1 MNEKVEYQS
10 ITLTSDDEKAL
21 KEAANIA
28 ASGRVSS
35 DKALNDNTVYTVLSS
50 KVESFEDKD
59 HKTRYF
65 IDVLFEDGSRCPSGC
80 FNGTPLG
87 DALTFA
93 SNVCSPTDTVGQ
105 RIYKNTRA
113 LSGSKWTM
121 LGHSTEL
128 VGKNS
133 FKHTTWRN
141 MFVGA
146 IEDAV
151 FEEVSETQVSETQIA
166 KRKKN

>member
-1 MNEKVEYQS
+1 MNEKIEYRK
-10 ITLTSDDEKAL
+10 ITLTSNDEKEL
-21 KEAANIA
+21 KDAANIS
-28 ASGRVSS
+28 ASSSRVAS
-35 DKALNDNTVYTVLSS
+35 DKALQDNTVYTVKSS

-59 HKTRYF
+59 KKMRYF

-87 DALTFA
+87 EALIFA
-93 SNVCSPTDTVGQ
+93 SNVCSPTDTIGQ

-113 LSGSKWTM
+113 LAGSTWKM

-128 VGKNS
+128 VGKQN

-141 MFVGA
+141 MFEGG
-146 IEDAV
+146 IEDYV
-151 FEEVSETQVSETQIA
+151 EVEEVSETQIA
-166 KRKKN
+166 KRN

>member
-1 MNEKVEYQS
+1 MNEKIEYRH
-10 ITLTSDDEKAL
+10 ITLTSDDEKEL

-28 ASGRVSS
+28 ASASRVSS
-35 DKALNDNTVYTVLSS
+35 DKALRDNMVYTVKSS

-59 HKTRYF
+59 KKTRYF
-65 IDVLFEDGSRCPSGC
+65 IDVLFEDGSKCPSGC

-87 DALTFA
+87 DAITAA

-113 LSGSKWTM
+113 LAGSKWTM

-128 VGKNS
+128 VGKQN

-141 MFVGA
+141 EYVKYA
-146 IEDAV
+146 DATDAV
-151 FEEVSETQVSETQIA
+151 IVEEVSETQIA
-166 KRKKN
+166 KGKN